1 MSWFEMTQTE
11 MNAVAAAQGRRRNV
25 LLLLAWHSM
34 EVFRGIARF
43 ARDAGWILDSR
54 FERSGEVP
62 ENWTGDGVIG
72 VLGVHPEVDRLAA
85 KCKAPF
91 VNIGYSNIDAAPRVA
106 ADQTQIARLAADH
119 FRNRGFRHFCYY
131 LRDGHPGDL
140 GRCEAFR
147 DELAKT
153 GNELLV
159 IDGQFGGGSTG
170 TSRIRWLARRLKS
183 LPKPAALL
191 AEIDDYAI
199 EVVQAAIVAGI
210 HVPEELAV
218 LGVGN
223 DELRCPLAPVPLS
236 SINDNAQGIG
246 QQSAALLEQL
256 MNGRPAPQHPLMVPP
271 LGVVTRQ
278 STDILAIEHP
288 MVARAL
294 KAIREQF
301 NQPLTAEGM
310 IADVPMSRRRLHD
323 AFVRAIGRSVAEEL
337 TRLRV
342 THAKRLLS
350 ETPFKLHEIASA
362 CGFNSEARL
371 VIVFTRQTG
380 MTPGEYRK
388 AFNPD
393 ASKSSKVGRPSGS
406 RKH

>member
-1 MSWFEMTQTE
+1 MKHFGMDSL
-11 MNAVAAAQGRRRNV
+11 AAGQGRRRNV

-34 EVFRGIARF
+34 DVFRGIARF

-62 ENWTGDGVIG
+62 ETWSGDGVLG
-72 VLGVHPEVDRLAA
+72 VLGVHPEVDRFAA
-85 KCKAPF
+85 RWKAPF
-91 VNIGYSNIDAAPRVA
+91 VNIGYSDIGSATRVM
-106 ADQTQIARLAADH
+106 ADQAQIAKLAADH

-131 LRDGHPGDL
+131 LRDHQPGNL
-140 GRCEAFR
+140 GRCEALR
-147 DELAKT
+147 VELART
-153 GNELLV
+153 GNELIV
-159 IDGQFGGGSTG
+159 IDGQFGEGSNG
-170 TSRIRWLARRLKS
+170 SSRTRWLARRLKG
-183 LPKPAALL
+183 LPKPAAVL

-199 EVVQAAIVAGI
+199 EVVQAAVSAGI

-236 SINDNAQGIG
+236 SINDNEQGIG

-256 MNGRPAPQHPLMVPP
+256 MNGRPAPQHPLIVPP

-278 STDILAIEHP
+278 STDILAIDHP

-310 IADVPMSRRRLHD
+310 IANVPMSRRRLHD
-323 AFVRAIGRSVAEEL
+323 AFVRALGRSVAEEL

-342 THAKRLLS
+342 NHAKRLLS
-350 ETPFKLHEIASA
+350 ETLAKLHEISSA

-393 ASKSSKVGRPSGS
+393 ASKTAKVGRPSGS
-406 RKH
+406 RKRE

>member
-1 MSWFEMTQTE
+1 MSREEINPMRLSHGQ
-11 MNAVAAAQGRRRNV
+11 RRNV
-25 LLLLAWHSM
+25 LLLLAWHST

-43 ARDAGWILDSR
+43 ARDASWILDSR

-62 ENWTGDGVIG
+62 EKWMGDGIIG

-85 KCKAPF
+85 RCKAPF
-91 VNIGYSNIDAAPRVA
+91 VNIGYSNIGTAPRVA
-106 ADQTQIARLAADH
+106 ADQALIAKIAADH

-131 LRDGHPGDL
+131 LRGGHPGDV

-147 DELAKT
+147 NELAKT
-153 GNELLV
+153 GNELII
-159 IDGQFGGGSTG
+159 IDGQFNSGSTG
-170 TSRIRWLARRLKS
+170 TSRIRWLSRRLKA
-183 LPKPAALL
+183 LPKPTTLL

-199 EVVQAAIVAGI
+199 EAVQAAMVAGV
-210 HVPEELAV
+210 HVPEELAI

-246 QQSAALLEQL
+246 QQSAVLLEQL
-256 MNGRPAPQHPLMVPP
+256 MNGRPCPLQPLMVPP

-301 NQPLTAEGM
+301 DQPLTAEGM

-323 AFVRAIGRSVAEEL
+323 AFVRALGRSVSEEL

-342 THAKRLLS
+342 AHAKRLLS
-350 ETPFKLHEIASA
+350 ESPSKLHEIATA

-371 VIVFTRQTG
+371 VIVFTRLTG

-393 ASKSSKVGRPSGS
+393 SAAKTGKVGRPSGS

>member
-1 MSWFEMTQTE
+1 
-11 MNAVAAAQGRRRNV
+11 MNHSGTHSLAAGQGRRRNV

-34 EVFRGIARF
+34 DVFRGIARF

-62 ENWTGDGVIG
+62 ETWSGDGVLG
-72 VLGVHPEVDRLAA
+72 VLGVHPEVDRFAA
-85 KCKAPF
+85 RSKAPF
-91 VNIGYSNIDAAPRVA
+91 VNIGYSDIGSAPRVM
-106 ADQTQIARLAADH
+106 ADQAQIAKLAADH

-131 LRDGHPGDL
+131 LRDHQPGNL
-140 GRCEAFR
+140 GRCEALR
-147 DELAKT
+147 TELART
-153 GNELLV
+153 GNELIV
-159 IDGQFGGGSTG
+159 IDGQFGEGSNG
-170 TSRIRWLARRLKS
+170 SSRIRWLARRLKG
-183 LPKPAALL
+183 LAKPAALL

-199 EVVQAAIVAGI
+199 EVVQAAVSAGI

-236 SINDNAQGIG
+236 SINDNEQGIG

-256 MNGRPAPQHPLMVPP
+256 MNGRPAPQRPLIVPP

-278 STDILAIEHP
+278 STDILAIDHP

-310 IADVPMSRRRLHD
+310 IANVPMSRRRLHD
-323 AFVRAIGRSVAEEL
+323 AFVRALGRSVAEEL

-342 THAKRLLS
+342 NHAKRLLS
-350 ETPFKLHEIASA
+350 ETPSKLHEISSA

-393 ASKSSKVGRPSGS
+393 APKTAKVGRPSGS
-406 RKH
+406 RKRE